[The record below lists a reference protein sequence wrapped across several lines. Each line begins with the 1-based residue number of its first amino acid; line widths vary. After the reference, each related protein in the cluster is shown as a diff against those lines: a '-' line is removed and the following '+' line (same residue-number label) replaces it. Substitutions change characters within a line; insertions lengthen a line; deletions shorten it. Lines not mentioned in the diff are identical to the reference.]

1 LSAPSLRV
9 FKLSSLAVL
18 CSRAIDSSGDEI
30 ARLNGSRLQIVVRT
44 IPGSGAVRF
53 LYTITSVVRALLEPE
68 RIIRCAR
75 IGATVLATTVA
86 VLLASFVAIAMG
98 LI

>member
-1 LSAPSLRV
+1 
-9 FKLSSLAVL
+9 
-18 CSRAIDSSGDEI
+18 
-30 ARLNGSRLQIVVRT
+30 
-44 IPGSGAVRF
+44 VRF
-53 LYTITSVVRALLEPE
+53 LYTTTCVIRALFEPE

-75 IGATVLATTVA
+75 IGATVLATTAA

>member
-1 LSAPSLRV
+1 MVSGTGCAKNH
-9 FKLSSLAVL
+9 FGEAGAVL
-18 CSRAIDSSGDEI
+18 
-30 ARLNGSRLQIVVRT
+30 
-44 IPGSGAVRF
+44 F
-53 LYTITSVVRALLEPE
+53 LYKTTSVIRSLFEPE